1 MHDYDIQTTLDD
13 LARSF
18 EEFKGANEERIKG
31 LEKKGHI
38 DPLVQEKMERIE
50 ESLNEAEKRLKHMEA
65 KSNRPLVETSEEPFC
80 AHQNAFMDYIRKGL
94 DAPLLDIERKSLS
107 TAPDRDGGYLVPSG
121 LHDRLYATLQATSV
135 MRDLA
140 TVREIS
146 SSALELLLDK
156 DAADVGWVS
165 EKQERIETKTPEL
178 AKIRIPVHEM
188 YAKPRAT
195 QKLLDDASL
204 NVEDWLS
211 QKIAHK
217 MALMENAAFIS
228 GDGDN
233 KPKGILAYETVSKA
247 QWEWGKLEDIKSGVN
262 GAFEEGHEVSTLLD
276 LFHALK
282 PSYLP
287 SASWLMSRVA
297 QGALRKL
304 QDPNSHQYLWQPP
317 LAGTLNPTLLGYPIV
332 ISDDMPA
339 LTKEQASKAIVF
351 GNFKEGYQIVDR
363 TGIRVLRDPYSAKP
377 YVEFYTTRRVGGD
390 VLNFEALKVL
400 NFAGAPAA
408 VRAV

>member
-13 LARSF
+13 LSRTF
-18 EEFKGANEERIKG
+18 EEFKGANEERLKS
-31 LEKKGHI
+31 LEKKGNV
-38 DPLVQEKMERIE
+38 DPVLQEKLDRIE
-50 ESLNEAEKRLKHMEA
+50 GSLDAAETKFKRLEA
-65 KSNRPLVETSEEPFC
+65 LSHRPQVETADQHFC

-94 DAPLLDIERKSLS
+94 DTSLHDIEQKSLS
-107 TAPDRDGGYLVPSG
+107 TSPDRDGGYLVPSG

-135 MRDLA
+135 MRELA

-165 EKQERIETKTPEL
+165 EKQERPETKTPEL
-178 AKIRIPVHEM
+178 AKIRINVHEM

-233 KPKGILAYETVSKA
+233 NPKGILAYETVSKA
-247 QWEWGKLEDIKSGVN
+247 QWEWGKLEDIKSGEN
-262 GAFEEGHEVSTLLD
+262 GKFEDGHGANTLLD

-282 PSYLP
+282 PQYLP
-287 SASWLMSRVA
+287 GASWLMSRVA

-304 QDPNSHQYLWQPP
+304 QDPGSHHYLWQPP
-317 LAGTLNPTLLGYPIV
+317 LAGSPNPTMLGYPIV
-332 ISDDMPA
+332 ISDDVPT
-339 LTKEQASKAIVF
+339 LSTGHASKSILF

-400 NFAGAPAA
+400 NFSA
-408 VRAV
+408 

>member
-13 LARSF
+13 LSRTF
-18 EEFKGANEERIKG
+18 EEFKGVNEERLKS
-31 LEKKGHI
+31 LEKKGNV
-38 DPLVQEKMERIE
+38 DPVLQEKLDRIE
-50 ESLNEAEKRLKHMEA
+50 CSLDSAETKFKRLEA
-65 KSNRPLVETSEEPFC
+65 LSNRPQVETAHDPFC

-94 DAPLLDIERKSLS
+94 DASLHDIEQKSLS
-107 TAPDRDGGYLVPSG
+107 TTPDRDGGYLVPSG

-146 SSALELLLDK
+146 SSALELLIDK

-165 EKQERIETKTPEL
+165 EKQERPETKTPEL
-178 AKIRIPVHEM
+178 AKIRINVHEM

-217 MALMENAAFIS
+217 MALMENAAFIL

-233 KPKGILAYETVSKA
+233 KPKGILSYETVSKA

-262 GAFEEGHEVSTLLD
+262 GNFEEGHGASTLLD

-282 PSYLP
+282 PQYLP
-287 SASWLMSRVA
+287 GASWLMSRVA

-304 QDPNSHQYLWQPP
+304 QDPGSHHYLWQPP
-317 LAGTLNPTLLGYPIV
+317 LAGSPNPTMLGYPIV
-332 ISDDMPA
+332 ISDDMPT
-339 LTKEQASKAIVF
+339 LSIGHASKSIVF

-400 NFAGAPAA
+400 NFAA
-408 VRAV
+408 

>member
-1 MHDYDIQTTLDD
+1 MHDYDIQTTLDE
-13 LARSF
+13 LARTF
-18 EEFKGANEERIKG
+18 EAFKGANEERITNLEQKG
-31 LEKKGHI
+31 NI
-38 DPLVQEKMERIE
+38 DPLIEDKMGRIE
-50 ESLNEAEKRLKHMEA
+50 VSLDEAEKRLKRIEA
-65 KSNRPLVETSEEPFC
+65 HSNRPQVETFERPFC

-94 DAPLLDIERKSLS
+94 DAPLHHIEQKSLS
-107 TAPDRDGGYLVPSG
+107 TSPDREGGYLVPSG
-121 LHDRLYATLQATSV
+121 LSDLLYTTLQAKSV

-146 SSALELLLDK
+146 TSALELLIDK

-165 EKQERIETKTPEL
+165 EKQERVETKAPDL

-188 YAKPRAT
+188 YAKPKAT

-211 QKIAHK
+211 QKISHK

-247 QWEWGKLEDIKSGVN
+247 NWTWGKIEDIKTGKN
-262 GAFEEGHEVSTLLD
+262 GSFDDGHEVATLLD

-282 PSYLP
+282 PPYLP
-287 SASWLMSRVA
+287 GASWLMSRIA
-297 QGALRKL
+297 QGTLRKL
-304 QDPNSHQYLWQPP
+304 QDPHSHHYLWQPP
-317 LAGTLNPTLLGYPIV
+317 LAGIPNPTLLGYPIV
-332 ISDDMPA
+332 ISDDMPT
-339 LTKEQASKAIVF
+339 LTQGQASKSIVF

-400 NFAGAPAA
+400 HFAA
-408 VRAV
+408 